1 MRKYSVTDYLE
12 KQKQYFEFLIT
23 DFNFKLTVEEETDF
37 DFITEYQKKGIRVHL
52 DYDIRDNFFYFTL
65 IKGDHTK
72 FPNDNDNEN
81 IKSLLML
88 IQKYEPN
95 FDGQKIQPDDEQYS
109 DSLKRS
115 ATLLRKYGD
124 KVLKGNE

>member
-52 DYDIRDNFFYFTL
+52 DYGLPL
-65 IKGDHTK
+65 IIAFLGHK
-72 FPNDNDNEN
+72 
-81 IKSLLML
+81 
-88 IQKYEPN
+88 
-95 FDGQKIQPDDEQYS
+95 
-109 DSLKRS
+109 LKTIVIAVS
-115 ATLLRKYGD
+115 N
-124 KVLKGNE
+124 LKLKAGLFQC